1 MGREPGS
8 YQRSVA
14 LTGVHVNISID
25 VLAVTM
31 DDVFTSECVVLFE
44 RFIRPKAVSIDCQ
57 RLLVAV
63 SQQESDRRFIGGFRR
78 DYVPLTSAAICE
90 NKYRRL
96 VSTVCSTP
104 ARGKPTRARRLVAL
118 ATFESGFHV
127 QLIDLNRSFEVW
139 QRCVQRPQEA
149 LDAPVDRFVG
159 NVDLHV
165 KLSETGVE
173 ADIGVDSEEPLSESN
188 C

>member
-1 MGREPGS
+1 M
-8 YQRSVA
+8 A
-14 LTGVHVNISID
+14 LAGVHVNVSIN

-31 DDVFTSECVVLFE
+31 DDVFTGECVVLFE
-44 RFIRPKAVSIDCQ
+44 RFIRAKAVSIDGQ
-57 RLLVAV
+57 RLLLAV
-63 SQQESDRRFIGGFRR
+63 TKQESNRRFIGGFRG
-78 DYVPLTSAAICE
+78 DHVPLTGAAICE
-90 NKYRRL
+90 DKHRRL
-96 VSTVCSTP
+96 VSSVCSTP
-104 ARGKPTRARRLVAL
+104 ARRQPTRARRLVAL

>member
-63 SQQESDRRFIGGFRR
+63 SQQESDRRFIGGFRW

-90 NKYRRL
+90 NKHGWL
-96 VSTVCSTP
+96 VLLVCSTS
-104 ARGKPTRARRLVAL
+104 ARGQATRARRLVAL
-118 ATFESGFHV
+118 AAFESSFHV
-127 QLIDLNRSFEVW
+127 QLVDLNRAFKLW

-149 LDAPVDRFVG
+149 LDAPVDCLVG
-159 NVDLHV
+159 YVNFHV
-165 KLSETGVE
+165 KLSKTRVETDV
-173 ADIGVDSEEPLSESN
+173 GVDSKKPFSESN
-188 C
+188 R